1 MKKTIAIILSVITLF
16 GVFGVTSSAA
26 SYKATWTLNAS
37 ADGRS
42 YGSADTVYVSP
53 GDKVTVTLSF
63 ANNYYAGP
71 LCAQIFYSSPFFA
84 GAENLGFNKSGKL
97 YATTGNTVTF
107 ADWSSIAA
115 GNRDAGWPVYSADKL
130 AEYKASHH
138 FLKINMV
145 PNAMVTQTAAKSINE
160 VLLTMRFT
168 VSSSAKNGQ
177 SGEIEIPVES
187 MRTSSNKFG
196 NLYCG
201 IYTDGDMTK
210 SPLQYSD
217 SQTFDCSKAKLR
229 FVVSDGAVSV
239 DPQNVTM
246 NYKSSLPL
254 TATVNR
260 GSVKTVN
267 WKSSDTN
274 VVTVDNNGKLTAV
287 GKGTATVTATT
298 TDGKYTGSCEVKVKY
313 SFIQIII
320 IYVLFGFIWY
330 K

>member
-1 MKKTIAIILSVITLF
+1 MKRIIAILLSVITLF
-16 GVFGVTSSAA
+16 GVFVVASSAA

-37 ADGRS
+37 AGGSS
-42 YGSADTVYVSP
+42 YGSADTIYVSP
-53 GDKVTVTLSF
+53 GEKVSVTLSF

-71 LCAQIFYSSPFFA
+71 LCAQIFYSSPFFT
-84 GAENLGFNKSGKL
+84 GAENLGFNKSGRL
-97 YATTGNTVTF
+97 YATTGNTVTY
-107 ADWSSIAA
+107 ADWDSIAA
-115 GNRDAGWPVYSADKL
+115 SNREAGWPVYPADKL
-130 AEYKASHH
+130 ADYKANHR
-138 FLKINMV
+138 FLKINMI
-145 PNAMVTQTAAKSINE
+145 PNVMVTQTAAKSVDE

-177 SGEIEIPVES
+177 SGEIEIPVET

-210 SPLQYSD
+210 SPIQYSD
-217 SQTFDCSKAKLR
+217 SLTFDCTKAKLR
-229 FVVSDGAVSV
+229 FVVSDDAVSI
-239 DPQNVTM
+239 DPQTVTM
-246 NYKSSLPL
+246 NYKSTLPL
-254 TATVNR
+254 TATVNK

-267 WKSSDTN
+267 WTSSNTD
-274 VVTVDNNGKLTAV
+274 VVTVDSNGNIKAA

-298 TDGKYTGSCEVKVKY
+298 TDGKYSGSCEVKVKY
-313 SFIQIII
+313 SLIQIII